1 LSPLVEGVR
10 QDNLAHLERTLL
22 QLAQEYRQ
30 GAERGDRDQQRLCR
44 RAVIEAKDH
53 ARLVSHNPKV
63 SREKQ
68 LEKEEMVLW
77 MMTWLEN
84 PGVFEAW
91 VPLRKSHLRGERV
104 DCLL

>member
-1 LSPLVEGVR
+1 VR
-10 QDNLAHLERTLL
+10 QDDFAHLERTLL

-30 GAERGDRDQQRLCR
+30 AGERGDRDRQRLSR

-63 SREKQ
+63 SRKKQ

-84 PGVFEAW
+84 PDVFEAW
-91 VPLRKSHLRGERV
+91 VPLRKNHLSGGRMDG
-104 DCLL
+104 LL